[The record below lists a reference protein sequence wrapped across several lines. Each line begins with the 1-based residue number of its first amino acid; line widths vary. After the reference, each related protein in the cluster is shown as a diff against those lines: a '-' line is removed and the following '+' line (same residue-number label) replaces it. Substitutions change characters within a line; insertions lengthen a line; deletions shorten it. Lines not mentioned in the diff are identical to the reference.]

1 MTPSPESPQDWT
13 IANQHYLAATLMVLK
28 SALVAR
34 VQAIDP
40 SLDLTGLSALSLEA
54 AEQQQ
59 QATEDALPA
68 PAALQRLC
76 ELCRLTSFERDIL
89 LLCAGMELDATFAPL
104 FAAMQG
110 DPQRNYPTFGLALGN
125 LANPNWAALS
135 PSGPLRY
142 WQLLEVGPGRAL
154 TLSPLR
160 IDERVLN
167 FLTGI
172 HHLDAQLFG
181 LIKPLTASEQA
192 MAGLVPSHQS
202 LAAQLAQTWT
212 QAKQLNR
219 AIPTL
224 QLSGGDSRDRRT
236 IAQAAAAELGLNTHV
251 MATSSLPT
259 AAADI
264 HALARRW
271 RREAI
276 FSHSVLLLEW
286 ESVGD
291 GSSAMNALAPFIEE
305 TDSPVMLST
314 QARQHL
320 PKQTLVSFDVDLPTS
335 QEQRQLWYTAI
346 GADAHTLNG
355 QVQQLVS
362 QFNLNSTQIQSAYLS
377 AIADSPS
384 PSTPKTFPASPTPQH
399 SSTPLPHVP
408 PTLWHACRTQARPH
422 MDAHAQRLTATATW
436 EDLILPK
443 AQKETL
449 HEIAAHLRQRTRVHQ
464 DWGFAAKGSRG
475 LGITALFSGAS
486 GTGKTLAAEVLAA
499 ELKLDLYK
507 IDLSAIISKYIGE
520 TEKNLSKVFDAAETG
535 GAILLFDEAD
545 ALFGKRNDVKD
556 SHDRY
561 ANIEVS
567 YLLQRME
574 AYRGLAILTT
584 NLPDAIDRA
593 FLRRIRFIVQF
604 PFPDVEQ
611 RAQIWQ
617 RMFPTQTPTDGL
629 DFRKLARLNV
639 AGGNIR
645 NITLN
650 AAFLAADASEPVQ
663 MKHLLRATQSEYTK
677 LDRSVTEAEVRGWVS
692 VPP

>member
-1 MTPSPESPQDWT
+1 MTSPQDWT
-13 IANQHYLAATLMVLK
+13 VANQHYLAATLMVLK
-28 SALVAR
+28 AALVER
-34 VQAIDP
+34 VQTIDA
-40 SLDLTGLSALSLEA
+40 SLDLEGVTDLSLDTA
-54 AEQQQ
+54 QQQ
-59 QATEDALPA
+59 LQTAESALPA

-76 ELCRLTSFERDIL
+76 DVCRLTSFERDTL

-110 DPQRNYPTFGLALGN
+110 DPQRHYPTFGLALGN
-125 LANPNWAALS
+125 LAEPNWAALS
-135 PSGPLRY
+135 PSGPLRF

-181 LIKPLTASEQA
+181 LVKPLTGSEQVLET
-192 MAGLVPSHQS
+192 LVPSHQA
-202 LAAQLAQTWT
+202 LAEQLVQTWT
-212 QAKQLNR
+212 QAKQVSGT
-219 AIPTL
+219 IPIL

-236 IAQAAAAELGLNTHV
+236 IAQAAAAQLGLNTHV
-251 MATSSLPT
+251 MATTALPT
-259 AAADI
+259 APIDLN
-264 HALARRW
+264 ALARRW

-276 FSHSVLLLEW
+276 FSQSALLLEW
-286 ESVGD
+286 ETKTTGD
-291 GSSAMNALAPFIEE
+291 GAIATSLSQFLEDL
-305 TDSPVMLST
+305 DSPVILST
-314 QARQHL
+314 ADRQHL
-320 PKQTLVSFDVDLPTS
+320 PKHALVSFDVAYPTPP
-335 QEQRQLWYTAI
+335 EQQQLWQSI
-346 GADAHTLNG
+346 LSEDATPLNG
-355 QVQQLVS
+355 EVSQLVS
-362 QFNLNSTQIQSAYLS
+362 QFNLNRTLIHSAYLS
-377 AIADSPS
+377 ALANSSPS
-384 PSTPKTFPASPTPQH
+384 PHLRSAELTSKPISH
-399 SSTPLPHVP
+399 S
-408 PTLWHACRTQARPH
+408 LWHACRTQARPH
-422 MDAHAQRLTATATW
+422 MDAHAQRLIAKATW
-436 EDLILPK
+436 NDLILPDAEK
-443 AQKETL
+443 SIL
-449 HEIAAHLRQRTRVHQ
+449 HEMAAHLRQRTRVYQ
-464 DWGFAAKGSRG
+464 DWGFADQGSRG

-499 ELKLDLYK
+499 ELQLDLYK
-507 IDLSAIISKYIGE
+507 IDLSAIVSKYIGE

-604 PFPDVEQ
+604 PFPDVAQ
-611 RAQIWQ
+611 RSQIWR
-617 RMFPTQTPTDGL
+617 RMFPPQTPTDGL
-629 DFRKLARLNV
+629 DFQKLARLNV

-650 AAFLAADASEPVQ
+650 AAFLAADANEPVQ
-663 MKHLLRATQSEYTK
+663 MKHLLRATQSEYNK
-677 LDRSVTEAEVRGWVS
+677 LDRTVTDAEIRGWVTTPS
-692 VPP
+692 LASPI